1 VKIDCLPVPTF
12 TFQRASDSG
21 IELLAGVS
29 PTSPSPSGA
38 ERRRLVVIFAWLFA
52 KERHLDKYRALYME
66 RGFDILT
73 VKEQVKDFLIPS
85 NGSHRIAHHIV
96 RFIGERAANYDS
108 LLFHAFSVGA
118 YQLGEVLVMLGK
130 ERCKAYEAAVRP
142 ILKGMIYD
150 SALDIDQAP
159 IGLGKASTNNPILQW
174 AIATLMNAHLKLCY
188 YVSTQHYI
196 NSSRAVHDNPYDT
209 PALIF
214 ISKDDEVANYKNQY
228 FVTSKWEAKGVP
240 VLHKCWDQSPHVS
253 HFFKHP
259 KDYREM
265 MDDFLRNTARIL

>member
-1 VKIDCLPVPTF
+1 
-12 TFQRASDSG
+12 
-21 IELLAGVS
+21 
-29 PTSPSPSGA
+29 
-38 ERRRLVVIFAWLFA
+38 
-52 KERHLDKYRALYME
+52 
-66 RGFDILT
+66 
-73 VKEQVKDFLIPS
+73 
-85 NGSHRIAHHIV
+85 
-96 RFIGERAANYDS
+96 
-108 LLFHAFSVGA
+108 
-118 YQLGEVLVMLGK
+118 
-130 ERCKAYEAAVRP
+130 
-142 ILKGMIYD
+142 
-150 SALDIDQAP
+150 
-159 IGLGKASTNNPILQW
+159 
-174 AIATLMNAHLKLCY
+174 MNAHLKLCY